1 MFAVNERGIYYHE
14 LDIYLCSDSSNP
26 LLNAV
31 AMGTVAVLSIVIF
44 DSSIESWIE

>member
-31 AMGTVAVLSIVIF
+31 AMGQLSIVIF